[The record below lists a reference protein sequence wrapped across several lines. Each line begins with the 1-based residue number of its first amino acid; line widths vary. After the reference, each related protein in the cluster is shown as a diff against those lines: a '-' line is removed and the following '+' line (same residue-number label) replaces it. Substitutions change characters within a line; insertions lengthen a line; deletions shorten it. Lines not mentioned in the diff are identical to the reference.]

1 MTTVKYLKAKAKVS
15 FISMMTLS
23 LLMSCSETKKDGSGK
38 IEETDAI
45 EEKTVKAPSVDI
57 HTATFFANHEAV
69 KQHIEAGTDLNQKDQ
84 FGSTSL
90 HVAVTFGRKDIAM
103 SLIDADADL
112 SVKNPQ
118 GSTPLHVAS
127 FFCRT
132 EIVKALLA
140 KGADKSIQ
148 DNYGSTPYAS
158 VAGPFND
165 VKPVYDQMTKDLG
178 ALGLKLDYK
187 HLEETRPVIAELLK

>member
-1 MTTVKYLKAKAKVS
+1 MKTIKYLKATAKVS

-23 LLMSCSETKKDGSGK
+23 LLMSCNETKQNDS
-38 IEETDAI
+38 EEDESKV
-45 EEKTVKAPSVDI
+45 EEASISKPKVDL

-69 KQHIEAGTDLNQKDQ
+69 KQHIAAKSDLNVKDQ
-84 FGSTSL
+84 FGSTPL
-90 HVAVTFGRKDIAM
+90 HVAVTFGRTDIAK
-103 SLIDADADL
+103 SLIEANADL

-132 EIVKALLA
+132 DIVKALLE
-140 KGADKSIQ
+140 KGADKTLE
-148 DNYGSTPYAS
+148 DNYGSTPYES

-165 VKPVYDQMTKDLG
+165 VKPIYDQMTKDLG

>member
-1 MTTVKYLKAKAKVS
+1 MTTIKYLKSKAKVS

-23 LLMSCSETKKDGSGK
+23 LLMSCNETKKTEAETETST
-38 IEETDAI
+38 IEEVQ
-45 EEKTVKAPSVDI
+45 VKAPSVDI

-69 KQHIEAGTDLNQKDQ
+69 KQHIAAGTDLNQKDQ
-84 FGSTSL
+84 FGSTPL
-90 HVAVTFGRKDIAM
+90 HVAVTFGRSDIAM
-103 SLIDADADL
+103 SLIEANADL
-112 SVKNPQ
+112 SVKNGQ

-140 KGADKSIQ
+140 KGADKTLV

-158 VAGPFND
+158 VAGPFEN

-178 ALGLKLDYK
+178 PLGLKLDYK
-187 HLEETRPVIAELLK
+187 HLEETRPVIAELLQ